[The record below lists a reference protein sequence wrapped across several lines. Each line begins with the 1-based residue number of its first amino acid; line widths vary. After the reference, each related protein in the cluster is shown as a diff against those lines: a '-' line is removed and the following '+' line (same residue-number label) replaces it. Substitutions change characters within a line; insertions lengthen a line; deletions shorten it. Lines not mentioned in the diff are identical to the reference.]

1 MVLKLGVSE
10 LSLCVLCT
18 RVLDKYRSTVNIDVR
33 EIDDLLGR
41 LVFEVK
47 LTECALFVEAIDLLV
62 VPSVFALVAEES
74 CLSVVIVDL
83 IFASVV
89 VKLIL
94 VVFRLLS
101 VFSRAVEA
109 GISDDFVVVRVVFGI
124 FREEG

>member
-18 RVLDKYRSTVNIDVR
+18 RVLDKYRSTVNIDVG

-94 VVFRLLS
+94 VAFRLLS

-109 GISDDFVVVRVVFGI
+109 GI
-124 FREEG
+124 